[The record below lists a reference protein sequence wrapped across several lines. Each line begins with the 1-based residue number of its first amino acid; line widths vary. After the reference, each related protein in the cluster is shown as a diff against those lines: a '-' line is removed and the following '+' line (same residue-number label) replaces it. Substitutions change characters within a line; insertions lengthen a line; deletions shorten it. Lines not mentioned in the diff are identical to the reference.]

1 MKQVIQELDTGAIRL
16 VDVPAPLVRPGG
28 VLVRTLH
35 SVISI
40 GTERSKIE
48 LGRKSLL
55 GKARERPDQ
64 VRKVIDTIKREGLAS
79 AYRKVRSRL
88 SAPSPLGYSCAG
100 VVEAVGAGVDDI
112 EVGQLVAC
120 AGAGYANHAE
130 RVWVPKNLV
139 VPVPEGVPSDH
150 AAFATLGA
158 IALQG
163 VRQAEVRL
171 GETVAVIGLGILG
184 QLTVQLLRAAGA
196 QPIGIDVDAGR
207 VKLAERHGA
216 VGVLRSDDVAG
227 RVAVLSGGIGADAV
241 IITAATSSEDPI
253 RLAGEIARDRARVV
267 VVGAV
272 PIHAPRSPY
281 YEKELEIR
289 LSRSYGPGRYD
300 PDYEEKG
307 HDYPVGY
314 VRWTERRNL
323 AEFLRLVS
331 IGAVRLDEL
340 ITHRF
345 PFAEVERAYGVLTG
359 EEGRAALGVVLE
371 YPEEAAEEPR
381 RIVVRGERGVQGG
394 RLAGAGDVVSSD
406 AVARGVAAGA
416 SAVSRAPITGPIG
429 VGLIGAGNFAQDVL
443 IPSLKRL
450 GVEFRG
456 VVTASGYT
464 ARGAAEK
471 HGFAY
476 AASSPDEVLADPG
489 THVVVIATRHDEHA
503 RLAAEAL
510 RAGKAVFVEK
520 PLALDEA
527 SLDDV
532 LSAAS
537 QGGPLLVGFNRR
549 FAPATQF
556 VRERLARIAGARV
569 VQIRVNAGAI
579 PPTSWVHDPEVGG
592 GRLIGEGCHF
602 IDLALY
608 LIGSPAVEVSA
619 RGITGPDPAAAL
631 QDNVVVTLRCADG
644 SVASI
649 LYTSK
654 GNPRSGKE
662 RVEVFAGG
670 VSAVIDDF
678 RSAEVHGAKRERW
691 KGRQDKGHRAELE
704 AFLRAVRE
712 GATSPIPLAEL
723 ENSSRATLRAARSLA
738 TGLPERLD

>member
-1 MKQVIQELDTGAIRL
+1 MKQVLQEMDTGALRL

-28 VLVRTLH
+28 VLVRTRY
-35 SVISI
+35 SVISV

-64 VRKVIDTIKREGLAS
+64 VRKVLDAVKREGVAS

-100 VVEAVGAGVDDI
+100 VVEAVGPGVDDI

-139 VPVPEGVPSDH
+139 VPVPEGVAADE

-163 VRQAEVRL
+163 VRQADVRL

-184 QLTVQLLRAAGA
+184 QLTVQLLRAAGV
-196 QPIGIDVDAGR
+196 QPIGIDVDAAR
-207 VKLAERHGA
+207 VALAERHGA
-216 VGVLRSDDVAG
+216 AGVLRSEDVAG

-253 RLAGEIARDRARVV
+253 RLAGEIARDRGRVV

-272 PIHAPRSPY
+272 PIRPPRSPY

-300 PDYEEKG
+300 PEYEEKG

-323 AEFLRLVS
+323 GEFLRLLS
-331 IGAVRLDEL
+331 TGAVRMDEL

-345 PFAEVERAYGVLTG
+345 PFAEVERAYGTLTG
-359 EEGRAALGVVLE
+359 EEGRGALGVVLE
-371 YPEEAAEEPR
+371 YPEEATEEPR
-381 RIVVRGERGVQGG
+381 RIVVR
-394 RLAGAGDVVSSD
+394 DVAD
-406 AVARGVAAGA
+406 P
-416 SAVSRAPITGPIG
+416 RAPVTGPIG

-456 VVTASGYT
+456 VVTASGLT
-464 ARGAAEK
+464 ARGVAEK

-476 AASSPDEVLADPG
+476 AASSADEVLADPG
-489 THVVVIATRHDEHA
+489 THVVVVATRHDEHA

-527 SLDDV
+527 SLEDV
-532 LSAAS
+532 LGAAS
-537 QGGPLLVGFNRR
+537 QGGPLMVGFNRR

-556 VRERLARIAGARV
+556 VRERLERTAGARV
-569 VQIRVNAGAI
+569 VHIRVNAGAV
-579 PPTSWVHDPEVGG
+579 PATSWVHDPEVGG
-592 GRLIGEGCHF
+592 GRLVGEGCHF

-608 LIGSPAVEVSA
+608 LAGSPAVEVSA
-619 RGITGPDPAAAL
+619 QAIAGSDPAAAL

-644 SVASI
+644 SIASI

-662 RVEVFAGG
+662 RIEVFAGG

-678 RSAEVHGAKRERW
+678 RGAEVHGAKRERW
-691 KGRQDKGHRAELE
+691 KGRQDKGHHAELE
-704 AFLRAVRE
+704 AFVRAVRE
-712 GATSPIPLAEL
+712 GATSPISLAEL